1 VYSEASRSGW
11 PMSGTWSRPDVAVAA
26 AVAIAAVVEVAA
38 DTFAYADSSPGT
50 DCL

>member
-1 VYSEASRSGW
+1 MYSEVSRSGW
-11 PMSGTWSRPDVAVAA
+11 PMSGTWSRPDAAA
-26 AVAIAAVVEVAA
+26 AVAAVVEAAA